1 MKRKIPCILALF
13 LAVALLL
20 TNFNFVYANLS
31 EDKEASNKI
40 PDILLR
46 WAEYKADGNLTILK
60 QLTDQIAEQN
70 EWNEKV
76 IESTNGA
83 VLQPPE
89 GAKYAE
95 RYITVDEVS
104 EDMINPN
111 YPSPWDVIGFVQN
124 GANLGGTSIDGNW
137 ARLAAINYY
146 GDIWGEALT
155 DCHPNAGTITGGN
168 FYAYAKTGDYYGS
181 TQIYPSP
188 GTWTQYLIAQVALN
202 PDDMYDWSYVGYAQ
216 VYSSSGQYYFLG
228 DASNLGS
235 YNRVSISSM
244 CPNAT
249 SPVERSDIYV
259 DFVKN
264 VIF

>member
-1 MKRKIPCILALF
+1 LF
-13 LAVALLL
+13 LAIALLL
-20 TNFNFVYANLS
+20 TNFNSVYANLS
-31 EDKEASNKI
+31 EKKDESSKI
-40 PDILLR
+40 PEILLQ

-60 QLTDQIAEQN
+60 QLTDQIAEQI
-70 EWNEKV
+70 EWNEKIV
-76 IESTNGA
+76 KSTNGA

-95 RYITVDEVS
+95 RYITVDSVS
-104 EDMINPN
+104 PYMYNPN
-111 YPSPWDVIGFVQN
+111 YPSPWNLIGYTVN

-137 ARLAAINYY
+137 ARLVAINSH
-146 GDIWGEALT
+146 GTDWGEALT

-168 FYAYAKTGDYYGS
+168 FYAYAKYGPYYGS
-181 TQIYPSP
+181 TTIYPSP
-188 GTWTQYLIAQVALN
+188 GTWTQYLIAQVAYN
-202 PDDMYDWSYVGYAQ
+202 PDDMYDWNFVGYAQ
-216 VYSSSGQYYFLG
+216 VYSSSGQYYWLG
-228 DASNLGS
+228 DASGLGS

-244 CPNAT
+244 CPDG